1 MKPPSITDW
10 TELEESE
17 RLDLVLAYHQ
27 MQGDKLPN
35 PDAHAV
41 VHVIVENQVALAD
54 ETPVAA
60 AMERLMQERLD
71 RHEAIHAIGY
81 VFTGTFHEAAQD
93 NNEAYPTSAYYREL
107 MRLSAECW
115 LSQDLKTVQ
124 SSSRRCSK
132 PCNLAPRSSMA
143 LR

>member
-1 MKPPSITDW
+1 MDAYDPLKPPSIADW
-10 TELEESE
+10 TELDESE

-27 MQGDKLPN
+27 RQGDDLPN

-60 AMERLMQERLD
+60 VMERLMQEGLD

-81 VFTGTFHEAAQD
+81 VFMGTFHEAAQD
-93 NNEAYPTSAYYREL
+93 NNEADPTSAYYREL
-107 MRLSAECW
+107 TRLTAESW
-115 LSQDLKTVQ
+115 LSQEL
-124 SSSRRCSK
+124 
-132 PCNLAPRSSMA
+132 
-143 LR
+143 